1 MSQKVDNT
9 YNNLLIP
16 NQPKQQFANGVPI
29 AKVSVQDAHAERTI
43 NDAQNVPK
51 RRVRWKYMFVNW
63 LMTSQNPPLQSNTR
77 FPVSEEDII
86 HYSAI
91 VELVHSSHAKYD
103 YLSSLL
109 ILLCF
114 FFFKLLCRTYIHC
127 ISYFLLS

>member
-1 MSQKVDNT
+1 M
-9 YNNLLIP
+9 P

-51 RRVRWKYMFVNW
+51 RRVRRKYMFVNW

-91 VELVHSSHAKYD
+91 VELAHSSHAKYD
-103 YLSSLL
+103 YLSFLL
-109 ILLCF
+109 ILFCTVMFL
-114 FFFKLLCRTYIHC
+114 FFKLCVVHTYIL
-127 ISYFLLS
+127 FLIFC